1 MTDREIPHTG
11 TGMQNRP
18 ILLTERQKTNIGWQ
32 KWAFSPTGQPKTKFC
47 WQNYA
52 FSPTGRK
59 RFENEYI
66 MNKEILKKIGVFA
79 GIFLLFVVLAYSF
92 TPQVLDGKIVNQSD
106 IASWKGMANEAMT
119 HNEAHPDDPTA
130 WTNSMFG
137 GMPTTAT
144 IDSFEGD
151 WTDAI
156 YDLLLTG
163 RRPASYLLIALI
175 GGFLLM
181 LSLGTGKA
189 VAVAGAIAIAFCS
202 YNMQIIQVGH
212 NTKMQ
217 AIAYFPWVLAGVIFT
232 YKAALAGIGGD
243 SDKDGKGWKSWLPK
257 TVLGATLFAFALS
270 MQIKANHLQI
280 TYYLAIVILAYAG
293 GVLADICSKYQ
304 KKPTNAFVI
313 AGIYILGLLGLFL
326 VLVVVDLFFI
336 VYLCVKRKEEA
347 KRFITASALL
357 LFIGIIGIATNA
369 NKLIPTYEY
378 TPYTMRGGSELKA
391 DSNSHNDR
399 GLDLDYAT
407 AWSYGINEMPNLMI
421 PNFNG
426 GSSSGELPM
435 DSETALLLKRAGQP
449 NLRQTMKHMPLYWG
463 PQPFTA
469 GPMYMGAITIFL
481 FVLGL
486 ILCKGREK
494 WWLVAAT
501 VIAILLAWGNHFMWF
516 TRLWFDY
523 APMYNK
529 FRTVSMALTVLQ
541 VTMPMLGFY
550 ALDKILKESYDK
562 KTFMKAGYISYALTA
577 GFCLLCVLIPGIAG
591 SFTGAADAGQH
602 EMIVEAL
609 AADRQELMVKDA
621 LRSLMLIS
629 IVFLL
634 LIWAFRTPKVD
645 AVGPKGSFVR
655 AGRTGIVAIA
665 VVFLVWIDLASV
677 GKRYLNKSHFITPK
691 DFTAHYEPR
700 PVDEI
705 IHQDTNLDYRVL
717 DLSVNTFNDA
727 IQSYHHKCIGGYS
740 PVKLQRYQDL
750 IERYISGEIREVFEV
765 VGSAATVQEVSERLP
780 ELKVVSMLNGK
791 YIILGAEYSPVV
803 NPHAYG
809 NCWFVDSAVPAAT
822 PDDEI
827 GLLASTDLRRTA
839 VVGEDFRWAL
849 EKTGTQKPAS
859 ENPAESSGPEIGDSF
874 DSIMLTSY
882 APNELRYSYRTGTE
896 RTAVFSEI
904 YYPKGWKAW
913 IEPDG
918 AYGEVRNGH
927 YHPTA
932 QAQQIDLFRADWMLR
947 GAIIPE
953 GEGQLIMRFEP
964 DSYQL
969 GENISRA
976 SSILLILL
984 LLGSAAGMVAV
995 SRKE

>member
-1 MTDREIPHTG
+1 MNKTLLKNIG
-11 TGMQNRP
+11 IYAG
-18 ILLTERQKTNIGWQ
+18 ILLLFIG
-32 KWAFSPTGQPKTKFC
+32 
-47 WQNYA
+47 
-52 FSPTGRK
+52 
-59 RFENEYI
+59 
-66 MNKEILKKIGVFA
+66 
-79 GIFLLFVVLAYSF
+79 LAYGY
-92 TPQVLDGKIVNQSD
+92 TPQVLDGMIVNQSD
-106 IASWKGMANEAMT
+106 IASWKGMANEAVT
-119 HNEAHPDDPTA
+119 HNAAHPEDPTA

-156 YDLLLTG
+156 YDFLLTG
-163 RRPASYLLIALI
+163 RRPASYLLLALI

-181 LSLGTGKA
+181 LSVGTSKI

-202 YNMQIIQVGH
+202 YNLQIIQVGH

-232 YKAALAGIGGD
+232 YRAALRSFANAQD
-243 SDKDGKGWKSWLPK
+243 DRKDAQDDRKDGWKSWLPK

-280 TYYLAIVILAYAG
+280 TYYLAIVIFAYAIG
-293 GVLADICSKYQ
+293 Q
-304 KKPTNAFVI
+304 F
-313 AGIYILGLLGLFL
+313 IYICMDKARRSALL
-326 VLVVVDLFFI
+326 
-336 VYLCVKRKEEA
+336 
-347 KRFITASALL
+347 KRFFAASALL
-357 LFIGIIGIATNA
+357 LAIGIIGIATNA

-378 TPYTMRGGSELKA
+378 TPYTMRGGSELSA
-391 DSNSHNDR
+391 DSDSHNDK

-407 AWSYGINEMPNLMI
+407 AWSYGISEMPNLMI

-435 DSETALLLKRAGQP
+435 DSETGKLLKRAGQP
-449 NLRQTMKHMPLYWG
+449 NLRQTLRHMPLYWG

-486 ILCKGREK
+486 ALCKGREK
-494 WWLVAAT
+494 WWIVAAT
-501 VIAILLAWGNHFMWF
+501 VIAVFLAWGNHFMWF
-516 TRLWFDY
+516 TKLWFEY

-541 VTMPMLGFY
+541 VTLPLLGFY
-550 ALDKILKESYDK
+550 TLDRILKEKYDLK
-562 KTFMKAGYISYALTA
+562 EFRKAGLIAYAFTGL
-577 GFCLLCVLIPGIAG
+577 FCLVCALMPGIAG
-591 SFTGAADAGQH
+591 TFTGAVDAGQPD
-602 EMIVEAL
+602 VL
-609 AADRQELMVKDA
+609 VDTLVADRVMLLKKDA
-621 LRSLMLIS
+621 WTSFWMITLTGA
-629 IVFLL
+629 LL
-634 LIWAFRTPKVD
+634 LWAMWPAKVD
-645 AVGPKGSFVR
+645 AVGKEGSFVR
-655 AGRTGIVAIA
+655 KGRMTIAGVAI
-665 VVFLVWIDLASV
+665 VFLVAIDLLPV
-677 GKRYLNKSHFITPK
+677 GKRYLNASHFVTPK

-700 PVDEI
+700 LVDDI
-705 IHQDTNLDYRVL
+705 IHEDTDPNYRVL

-750 IERYISGEIREVFEV
+750 IDRYITDEIYDVYDV
-765 VGSAATVQEVSERLP
+765 VENAATIQDVEAALP

-791 YIILGAEYSPVV
+791 YIILGENYSPVV
-803 NPHAYG
+803 NPYAYG
-809 NCWFVDSAVPAAT
+809 NAWFVSDFVAAAT
-822 PDDEI
+822 PDEELA
-827 GLLASTDLRRTA
+827 LLEGTDLRTTA
-839 VVGEDFRWAL
+839 V
-849 EKTGTQKPAS
+849 
-859 ENPAESSGPEIGDSF
+859 IGDDFSWARLPQAY
-874 DSIMLTSY
+874 DLRNDVKGETEHDVIQLTRY
-882 APNELRYSYRTGTE
+882 APNDLRYAFSTDSE
-896 RTAVFSEI
+896 RAAIFSEI

-913 IEPDG
+913 IEPAGD
-918 AYGEVRNGH
+918 AGEVRNGH

-932 QAQQIDLFRADWMLR
+932 EGRPVELFRADWMLR
-947 GAIIPE
+947 GAIIPA

-984 LLGSAAGMVAV
+984 LLASSAGMFL
-995 SRKE
+995 SRRKN